1 LIYCSGF
8 FKNQRLASQKGEQKM
23 LDQLVESKNNG
34 KETAKRAKFLGT
46 TFVLVVSFAF
56 SGVLWSLFAKDIA
69 MGNEQMELSTLVAPV
84 NLPETKP
91 QPPEPRQ
98 NQPKSAIQNSTK
110 ETSRQANILRLDE
123 TPKVPTTISVVPNT
137 QKERPNTPFR
147 LSPNAPES
155 DFQSTSKIDR
165 NTGENTGEI
174 GKITPPETEK
184 TEVIK
189 TTPPIPPPLNLKA
202 TPPVKDK
209 IISIGVV
216 NGKATNLP
224 KPIYSAAAKAVNAM
238 GDVNV
243 QITIDERGNVISAKA
258 VNGHP
263 LLRADSEKAAR
274 NAKFSPTLLSNQ
286 PVKVTGVIVYKFSK

>member
-1 LIYCSGF
+1 
-8 FKNQRLASQKGEQKM
+8 M

-46 TFVLVVSFAF
+46 TFVLVISFAF

-69 MGNEQMELSTLVAPV
+69 MSNEQMELSTLVAPV
-84 NLPETKP
+84 NLPEIKP

-98 NQPKSAIQNSTK
+98 NQPKSAIKNSTN
-110 ETSRQANILRLDE
+110 ETTRQANILRLDE
-123 TPKVPTTISVVPNT
+123 TPKAPNEISVVPNT
-137 QKERPNTPFR
+137 QKSR
-147 LSPNAPES
+147 PNAPFKLSNAPET
-155 DFQSTSKIDR
+155 DFQSSASIDR
-165 NTGENTGEI
+165 NTDNNQGVGISSN
-174 GKITPPETEK
+174 KNSETDNA
-184 TEVIK
+184 EVIK
-189 TTPPIPPPLNLKA
+189 TPPPIPPPLNLKKA
-202 TPPVKDK
+202 APVKDK

-216 NGKATNLP
+216 NGKATSLP

-286 PVKVTGVIVYKFSK
+286 PVKVTGVIIYKFSR

>member
-1 LIYCSGF
+1 
-8 FKNQRLASQKGEQKM
+8 M

-56 SGVLWSLFAKDIA
+56 SGVLWSLFAKDIG
-69 MGNEQMELSTLVAPV
+69 MSNEQMELSTLVAPV
-84 NLPETKP
+84 ILPETKP

-98 NQPKSAIQNSTK
+98 NQPKSAIKNSVN

-147 LSPNAPES
+147 LSPNSPEG
-155 DFQSTSKIDR
+155 DFQSASKIDR
-165 NTGENTGEI
+165 NTDENTGEI
-174 GKITPPETEK
+174 GKSTSPEAEK
-184 TEVIK
+184 TEIVK
-189 TTPPIPPPLNLKA
+189 NNLPVPPPLTLKA
-202 TPPVKDK
+202 NEPEKNKVART
-209 IISIGVV
+209 ISLGVI

-224 KPIYSAAAKAVNAM
+224 KPIYSAAAKAVNAV
-238 GDVNV
+238 GTVSV

-258 VNGHP
+258 VDGHI

-274 NAKFSPTLLSNQ
+274 NAKFSPTFLSKE